1 MSSLEVVW
9 SDLVRHRQ
17 ELTDFNLRSAFAEDA
32 DRFERFSAE
41 MDGCLTLD
49 YSRNRIQ
56 DKTLMLL
63 ENLMLQ
69 SGVAERYAEMK
80 AGVAINNT
88 EGRSV
93 LHIAL
98 RGSVDDDLVVNGQ
111 AIAADVNAVK
121 ARLYAFAQ
129 GVRDGAIAAKDGKPF
144 TDVVNIGIGGSDLGP
159 HMVTAGLAAYH
170 DGPRVHFVSNVDGAH
185 MGDTLK
191 TLDPARTLFLVA
203 SKTFTTQETM
213 TNARAAKAWLVADL
227 GEDAVGDHFA
237 ALSTNKEGVEGFGI
251 STDRMFEFW
260 DWVGGRYSVWSAIG
274 LPVMI
279 AIGPEGFEEFLA
291 GAHSM
296 DRHFETAPFR
306 ENLPMLM
313 AALGLWY
320 RNIWACTSVA
330 VLPYDQRLEFFSA
343 FLQQLDMESNG
354 KRVRRDGSDILRAS
368 GPVIWGQ
375 SGTNGQHAFYQELH
389 QGNDIIPCE
398 FLVAARPTDADEG
411 QHELLLANCLAQV
424 EALAFGR
431 TADEA
436 RAQLQASGKSPEEVA
451 ALVPHKVFPGNRPT
465 SLLFYDKL
473 TPKML
478 GRLIALYEH
487 KVFVQGVVWG
497 VNSYDQWGVELGKEL
512 ANKLAPAVKSA
523 ERGEGDP
530 AILDRLKAYRS
541 K

>member
-121 ARLYAFAQ
+121 ERLYAFAQ
-129 GVRDGAIAAKDGKPF
+129 GVRDGSIAAKDGKPF

-279 AIGPEGFEEFLA
+279 AIGPEGFEDFLA

-320 RNIWACTSVA
+320 RNIWACSSVA

-398 FLVAARPTDADEG
+398 FLVAAKPTDADEG

>member
-17 ELTDFNLRSAFAEDA
+17 ELSDFTLRSAFAEDG
-32 DRFERFSAE
+32 DRFNRYSAE

-69 SGVAERYAEMK
+69 AGVAERYAEMK

-88 EGRSV
+88 ENRSV

-98 RGSVDDDLVVNGQ
+98 RGSVSEDLVVNGQ

-121 ARLYAFAQ
+121 ERLYAFAK
-129 GVRDGAIAAKDGKPF
+129 GVREGSIAARDGKPF

-159 HMVTAGLAAYH
+159 HMVTAGLAAFH

-191 TLDPARTLFLVA
+191 VLDPARTLFLVA

-213 TNARAAKAWLVADL
+213 TNARAAKAWLVAAL
-227 GEDAVGDHFA
+227 GEEAVGDHFA
-237 ALSTNKEGVEGFGI
+237 ALSTNKKGVEGFGI
-251 STDRMFEFW
+251 STERMFEFW

-291 GAHSM
+291 GARSM
-296 DRHFETAPFR
+296 DQHFETAPFR
-306 ENLPMLM
+306 QNLPMLL

-320 RNIWACTSVA
+320 RNIWACSSVA
-330 VLPYDQRLEFFSA
+330 VLPYDQRLEYFSA

-354 KRVRRDGSDILRAS
+354 KRVRRDGSDILRSS

-389 QGNDIIPCE
+389 QGHDIIPCE
-398 FLVAARPTDADEG
+398 FLVAAKPTDADEG
-411 QHELLLANCLAQV
+411 QHELLLSNCFAQV

-436 RAQLQASGKSPEEVA
+436 RAQLEASGKTPEEVA
-451 ALVPHKVFPGNRPT
+451 TLVPHKVFPGNRPT
-465 SLLFYDKL
+465 SLLFYDQL

-530 AILDRLKAYRS
+530 AILDRLKAYRT

>member
-111 AIAADVNAVK
+111 AIAADVKAVK

-129 GVRDGAIAAKDGKPF
+129 GVRDGSIAAKDGKPF

-279 AIGPEGFEEFLA
+279 AIGPEGFEDFLA

-320 RNIWACTSVA
+320 RNIWACSSVA

-398 FLVAARPTDADEG
+398 FLVAAKPTDADEG

-530 AILDRLKAYRS
+530 AILDRLKAYRA

>member
-17 ELTDFNLRSAFAEDA
+17 ELTDFNLCSAFAEDA

-129 GVRDGAIAAKDGKPF
+129 GVRDGSIAAKDGKPF

-213 TNARAAKAWLVADL
+213 TNARAAKAWLVAEL

-279 AIGPEGFEEFLA
+279 AIGPEGFEDFLA

-320 RNIWACTSVA
+320 RNIWACSSVA

-398 FLVAARPTDADEG
+398 FLVAAKPTDADEG

-451 ALVPHKVFPGNRPT
+451 ALVPHKGVPG
-465 SLLFYDKL
+465 
-473 TPKML
+473 
-478 GRLIALYEH
+478 
-487 KVFVQGVVWG
+487 
-497 VNSYDQWGVELGKEL
+497 
-512 ANKLAPAVKSA
+512 
-523 ERGEGDP
+523 
-530 AILDRLKAYRS
+530 
-541 K
+541 

>member
-129 GVRDGAIAAKDGKPF
+129 GVRDGSIAAKDGKPF

-279 AIGPEGFEEFLA
+279 AIGPEGFEDFLA

-320 RNIWACTSVA
+320 RNIWACSSVA

-398 FLVAARPTDADEG
+398 FLVAAKPTDADEG

-530 AILDRLKAYRS
+530 AILDRLKAYRA

>member
-129 GVRDGAIAAKDGKPF
+129 GVRDGSIAAKDGKPF

-191 TLDPARTLFLVA
+191 TLDPAHTLFLVA

-279 AIGPEGFEEFLA
+279 AIGPEGFEDFLA

-320 RNIWACTSVA
+320 RNIWACSSVA

-398 FLVAARPTDADEG
+398 FLVAAKPTDADEG

-530 AILDRLKAYRS
+530 AILNRLKAYRA

>member
-129 GVRDGAIAAKDGKPF
+129 GVRDGSIAAKDGKPF

-213 TNARAAKAWLVADL
+213 TNARAAKAWLVAEL

-279 AIGPEGFEEFLA
+279 AIGPEGFEDFLA

-398 FLVAARPTDADEG
+398 FLVAAKPTDADEG

-530 AILDRLKAYRS
+530 AILDRLKAYRA

>member
-17 ELTDFNLRSAFAEDA
+17 ELTDFNLRSAFAEDG

-111 AIAADVNAVK
+111 AISADVNAVK

-129 GVRDGAIAAKDGKPF
+129 GVRDGSIAAKDGKPF

-213 TNARAAKAWLVADL
+213 TNARAAKAWLVAEL

-279 AIGPEGFEEFLA
+279 AIGPEGFEDFLA

-320 RNIWACTSVA
+320 RNIWACSSVA

-398 FLVAARPTDADEG
+398 FLVAAKPTDADEG

-530 AILDRLKAYRS
+530 AILGRLKAYRA

>member
-17 ELTDFNLRSAFAEDA
+17 ELTDFNLRSAFAEDG

-129 GVRDGAIAAKDGKPF
+129 GVRDGSIAAKDGKPF

-279 AIGPEGFEEFLA
+279 AIGPEGFEDFLA

-398 FLVAARPTDADEG
+398 FLVAAKPTDADEG

-465 SLLFYDKL
+465 SLLFYNKL

>member
-1 MSSLEVVW
+1 MSSLEIVW
-9 SDLVRHRQ
+9 SDLLRHRK
-17 ELTDFNLRSAFAEDA
+17 DFDAFHLRTAFAEDP
-32 DRFERFSAE
+32 DRFARYSAE
-41 MDGCLTLD
+41 MDECLTLD
-49 YSRNRIQ
+49 YSRNRID
-56 DKTLMLL
+56 DKTLGLL
-63 ENLMLQ
+63 TQLLDL
-69 SGVAERYAEMK
+69 SDIRERYAAMK
-80 AGVAINNT
+80 AGEKINST

-98 RGSVDDDLVVNGQ
+98 RGSVDEDLVVDGQ
-111 AIAADVNAVK
+111 NVTADVNAVK
-121 ARLYAFAQ
+121 ERLYAFAE
-129 GVRDGAIAAKDGKPF
+129 GVRNGSIAAQDGAPF

-159 HMVTAGLAAYH
+159 HMVTRALAPYH

-213 TNARAAKAWLVADL
+213 TNARAAKAWLVSAL
-227 GEDAVGDHFA
+227 GEEAVAAHFA
-237 ALSTNKEGVEGFGI
+237 ALSTNKDAVEAFGI
-251 STDRMFEFW
+251 GSERMFEFW

-279 AIGPEGFEEFLA
+279 AIGPDGFEDFLA
-291 GAHSM
+291 GARSM
-296 DRHFETAPFR
+296 DEHFEKAPFR
-306 ENLPMLM
+306 QNLPMLM
-313 AALGLWY
+313 AALSLWY
-320 RNIWACTSVA
+320 RNVWACSSVA

-354 KRVRRDGSDILRAS
+354 KNVRTDGSSVLRPT

-389 QGNDIIPCE
+389 QGTDITPCE
-398 FLVAARPTDADEG
+398 FLIAANPADADAY
-411 QHELLLANCLAQV
+411 QHELLLSNCFAQV
-424 EALAFGR
+424 EALAMGR
-431 TADEA
+431 TLEEA
-436 RAQLQASGKSPEEVA
+436 KAQLSAAGKSEDEIETLA
-451 ALVPHKVFPGNRPT
+451 PHKVFPGNRPS

-473 TPKML
+473 SPKML
-478 GRLIALYEH
+478 GRLISLYEH
-487 KVFVQGVVWG
+487 KVFVQGIVWG

-541 K
+541 